1 MGVWQMSE
9 KAECLK
15 VYMMGSVSAEYAG
28 RVLPVGGV
36 LSGRVLQLLLILLYY
51 HDKGISREELLD
63 MMYGNGEYSNPSG
76 SLRGLVYRLR
86 KILGEYLP
94 PGEYIRKEEGVYC
107 WNHELVN
114 VYVDARDFENKAARA
129 LDSRD
134 EEALRGACALYKGE
148 FLAQMAGENWITVV
162 SVRCQEL
169 YFQCLRSLNG
179 KMREKKEYP
188 ELLKIINAACEM
200 YPYEEC
206 QIMKID
212 CLISM
217 KRFREA
223 MKVYK
228 WVVGQYFEEHGLP
241 PSERMLERF
250 RIMSNQIRYT
260 ADMVHDVR
268 ESLKEMEAAQGPYYC
283 SYPSFIDCFRFVNR
297 LRERIDFERVLIC
310 VFLLDAR
317 GKALDY
323 ESQLQKEASVQL
335 RLAIGS
341 SLRKGDIFTCYSPG
355 QYLILLNGAAEEDC
369 REIFGRIESRL
380 QSWEYWRRIRLKYEV
395 LE

>member
-1 MGVWQMSE
+1 MSE

-15 VYMMGSVSAEYAG
+15 VYMMGGVSAEYAG

-63 MMYGNGEYSNPSG
+63 MMYGNGEYANPSG

-94 PGEYIRKEEGVYC
+94 PGEYIHKEEGVYC

-134 EEALRGACALYKGE
+134 EEALRSACALYKGE

-228 WVVGQYFEEHGLP
+228 WVVEQYFEEQGLP

-250 RIMSNQIRYT
+250 RIMSSQIRYT
-260 ADMVHDVR
+260 ASMVNDVR
-268 ESLKEMEAAQGPYYC
+268 ESLKETEAAQGPYYC
-283 SYPSFIDCFRFVNR
+283 PYPSFIDCFRLVDR

-317 GKALDY
+317 GKALEH
-323 ESQLQKEASVQL
+323 ESQLQREASFQL
-335 RLAIGS
+335 RQAIGG

-369 REIFGRIESRL
+369 REIFGRIENRL
-380 QSWEYWRRIRLKYEV
+380 EGWEYRRRIRLKYEI

>member
-1 MGVWQMSE
+1 MSE

-15 VYMMGSVSAEYAG
+15 VYMMGGVSAEYAG

-63 MMYGNGEYSNPSG
+63 MMYGTGEYANPSG

-94 PGEYIRKEEGVYC
+94 PGEYILREGGVYR
-107 WNHELVN
+107 WNRDLVN
-114 VYVDARDFENKAARA
+114 VYVDARDFEDKAAEARE
-129 LDSRD
+129 SRE
-134 EEALRGACALYKGE
+134 EEALRSACALYKGE

-228 WVVGQYFEEHGLP
+228 WVVEQYFEEQGLP

-250 RIMSNQIRYT
+250 RIMSSQIRYT
-260 ADMVHDVR
+260 ASMVNDVR
-268 ESLKEMEAAQGPYYC
+268 ESLKETEAAQGPYC
-283 SYPSFIDCFRFVNR
+283 CPYPSFIDCFRLVDR
-297 LRERIDFERVLIC
+297 LRERIDFEKVLIC
-310 VFLLDAR
+310 VVLLDAR
-317 GKALDY
+317 GKALEH
-323 ESQLQKEASVQL
+323 ESQLQREASFQL
-335 RLAIGS
+335 RQAIGG
-341 SLRKGDIFTCYSPG
+341 SLRKGDIFTCHSPG

-369 REIFGRIESRL
+369 REIFGRIENRL
-380 QSWEYWRRIRLKYEV
+380 EGWEYRRRIRLKYEI

>member
-1 MGVWQMSE
+1 MSE

-15 VYMMGSVSAEYAG
+15 VYMMGGVSAEYAG

-63 MMYGNGEYSNPSG
+63 MMYGNGEYANPSG

-94 PGEYIRKEEGVYC
+94 PGEYIHKEEGVYC

-134 EEALRGACALYKGE
+134 EEALRSACALYKGE

-228 WVVGQYFEEHGLP
+228 WVVGQYFEENGLP

-283 SYPSFIDCFRFVNR
+283 SYPSFIDCFRFENR

-355 QYLILLNGAAEEDC
+355 QYLILINGAAEEDC
-369 REIFGRIESRL
+369 REIFGRIESWL

>member
-1 MGVWQMSE
+1 MSE

-28 RVLPVGGV
+28 RILPVGGA

-51 HDKGISREELLD
+51 HDKGIGREELLD
-63 MMYGNGEYSNPSG
+63 MMYGDGEYANPSG

-86 KILGEYLP
+86 KLLGEYLP
-94 PGEYIRKEEGVYC
+94 PGEYIRKEEGIYC
-107 WNHELVN
+107 WNHEAVN
-114 VYVDARDFENKAARA
+114 VYVDARDFEDRAVRA

-134 EEALRGACALYKGE
+134 EEALRSACALYKGE
-148 FLAQMAGENWITVV
+148 FLSQMAGENWITVV

-169 YFQCLRSLNG
+169 YFQCLRSLNE
-179 KMREKKEYP
+179 KMRKKKEYP
-188 ELLKIINAACEM
+188 ELLKIINVACEM

-228 WVVGQYFEEHGLP
+228 GAVGQYFEEHGLP

-250 RIMSNQIRYT
+250 RVMSNQIRYT
-260 ADMVHDVR
+260 AGMVHDVK
-268 ESLKEMEAAQGPYYC
+268 ESLKEMEAVQGPYYC
-283 SYPSFIDCFRFVNR
+283 SYPSFIDGFRFVNR
-297 LRERIDFERVLIC
+297 LRERINFHRVLIG

-317 GKALDY
+317 GKALDH
-323 ESQLQKEASVQL
+323 ESQLQKDASRQL
-335 RLAIGS
+335 RLAIGG

-355 QYLILLNGAAEEDC
+355 QFLVLINGAEEEDC
-369 REIFGRIESRL
+369 GEIFRRIENRFK
-380 QSWEYWRRIRLKYEV
+380 SWEAWRRVRLKYEV